1 MSTFRKRSQCAIKAM
16 SETPRLKNPTITY
29 KLVEK
34 SAYKNSDNGRCWWV
48 YKHLK
53 RLPE

>member
-1 MSTFRKRSQCAIKAM
+1 MSFKKKSEHSIKAM
-16 SETPRLKNPTITY
+16 NEAPRLKNTTLTY

-53 RLPE
+53 KLPE